1 MLTRAQIQRL
11 AQRHGISIQ
20 AQERDYLQ
28 YLLLFSL
35 YNRSQALVFKGGT
48 ALRIVY
54 KGNRYSE
61 DLDFNGPAET
71 PMLQG
76 LWKNVLEDLGGFGI
90 NAEIRNEWQS
100 TVGYSFDVSYQGPIY
115 DGRDR
120 TKGKVRVDIS
130 TRREKTDTQ
139 RVLVPSEYDDIRP
152 FVLTVISPEHL
163 LAEKVRAL
171 LVRSKARDVFDIWLL
186 INQGI
191 VVDRKLIEKKLA
203 LYEIPLT
210 TQNLDDALDKAK
222 ADWARDLRPL
232 LPQLVSWKDAASQ
245 IEPVLRKLTA

>member
-1 MLTRAQIQRL
+1 MLTRVQIQRL
-11 AQRHGISIQ
+11 AQRHGIGVQ

-35 YNRSQALVFKGGT
+35 YSRSQELVFKGGT

-61 DLDFNGPAET
+61 DLDFNGPADISV
-71 PMLQG
+71 LKG
-76 LWKNVLEDLGGFGI
+76 LWQNVLDDLDGFGVI
-90 NAEIRNEWQS
+90 AEIRNEWLS
-100 TVGYSFDVSYQGPIY
+100 VVGYSFDVSYQGPIH

-130 TRREKTDTQ
+130 MRRENTDTRR
-139 RVLVPSEYDDIRP
+139 VLATSEYDDIRP
-152 FVLTVISPEHL
+152 FVLTAISPEHL

-186 INQGI
+186 INQG
-191 VVDRKLIEKKLA
+191 VSVDGILIEKKLA

-210 TQNLDDALDKAK
+210 AQNLNEALDKAR
-222 ADWARDLRPL
+222 ADWGRDLRSL
-232 LPQLVSWKDAASQ
+232 LPQLVSWEDAESQ
-245 IEPVLRKLTA
+245 IEPFLRKLIA

>member
-1 MLTRAQIQRL
+1 MLTHAQIQRL

-35 YNRSQALVFKGGT
+35 YSRSQALVFKGGT

-61 DLDFNGPAET
+61 DLDFNGPAEM
-71 PMLQG
+71 PLLKG
-76 LWKNVLEDLGGFGI
+76 LWKNVLDDLGGFGI

-100 TVGYSFDVSYQGPIY
+100 TVGYSFDVSYQGPMY

-130 TRREKTDTQ
+130 TRREKTDIQ

-191 VVDRKLIEKKLA
+191 VVDRKVIEKKLA

-222 ADWARDLRPL
+222 ADWTRDLRPL

-245 IEPVLRKLTA
+245 IEPVLRKLIA

>member
-11 AQRHGISIQ
+11 AQRHGIGIQ

-35 YNRSQALVFKGGT
+35 YSRSQVLVFKGGT

-61 DLDFNGPAET
+61 DLDFNGPADI
-71 PMLQG
+71 PMLKG

-90 NAEIRNEWQS
+90 NAEVRNEWQS
-100 TVGYSFDVSYQGPIY
+100 AVGYSFDVSYQGPMY

-130 TRREKTDTQ
+130 TRSEKTDTQ
-139 RVLVPSEYDDIRP
+139 RILVPSDYDDLRP
-152 FVLTVISPEHL
+152 FVLTVISPDHL
-163 LAEKVRAL
+163 MAEKVRAL
-171 LVRSKARDVFDIWLL
+171 LIRGKARDVFDIWLL
-186 INQGI
+186 INQGT
-191 VVDRKLIEKKLA
+191 VVDRKLVEKKLA

-210 TQNLDDALDKAK
+210 TQTLDNALDKAK
-222 ADWARDLRPL
+222 ADWTRDLRPL

-245 IEPVLRKLTA
+245 IESVLRKLIA

>member
-1 MLTRAQIQRL
+1 MLTRVQIQRL
-11 AQRHGISIQ
+11 AQRHGIGIQ

-35 YNRSQALVFKGGT
+35 YNRSQMLVFKGGT
-48 ALRIVY
+48 SLRIVY

-61 DLDFNGPAET
+61 DLDFNGPAEI
-71 PMLQG
+71 PMLKG
-76 LWKNVLEDLGGFGI
+76 LWKNILEDLGGFGI

-100 TVGYSFDVSYQGPIY
+100 AVGYSFDVSYQGPMY

-130 TRREKTDTQ
+130 TRSEKTDTQ
-139 RVLVPSEYDDIRP
+139 RVLVPSDYDDIRP
-152 FVLTVISPEHL
+152 FVLTAISPDHL
-163 LAEKVRAL
+163 MAEKIRAL

-191 VVDRKLIEKKLA
+191 VVDRKLIKKKLA

-210 TQNLDDALDKAK
+210 TQTLDDALDKAK
-222 ADWARDLRPL
+222 ADWTRDLRPL
-232 LPQLVSWKDAASQ
+232 LPQLVSWNDAVSQ
-245 IEPVLRKLTA
+245 IGPVLRKLIA

>member
-35 YNRSQALVFKGGT
+35 YNRSQVLVFKGGT

-61 DLDFNGPAET
+61 DLDFNGPAKI
-71 PMLQG
+71 PMLKG
-76 LWKNVLEDLGGFGI
+76 LWKDILEDLGRFGI

-100 TVGYSFDVSYQGPIY
+100 AVGYSFDVSYQGPMY

-130 TRREKTDTQ
+130 TRSEKTDTQ
-139 RVLVPSEYDDIRP
+139 RVLVPSDYDDIRP
-152 FVLTVISPEHL
+152 FVLTAISPDHL
-163 LAEKVRAL
+163 MAEKIRAL

-210 TQNLDDALDKAK
+210 TQTLDDALDKAK
-222 ADWARDLRPL
+222 ADWTRDLRPL
-232 LPQLVSWKDAASQ
+232 LPQLVSWKDAVSQ
-245 IEPVLRKLTA
+245 IEPVLRKLIA

>member
-11 AQRHGISIQ
+11 AQRHGIGIQ

-35 YNRSQALVFKGGT
+35 YSRSQELVFKGGT

-61 DLDFNGPAET
+61 DLDFNGPAKI
-71 PMLQG
+71 PMLKS
-76 LWKNVLEDLGGFGI
+76 LWKDVLGDLGGFGI

-100 TVGYSFDVSYQGPIY
+100 AVGYSFDFSYQGPVY

-130 TRREKTDTQ
+130 TRSEKTDTQ
-139 RVLVPSEYDDIRP
+139 RVLVSSDYDDLRP

-163 LAEKVRAL
+163 MAEKIRAL
-171 LVRSKARDVFDIWLL
+171 LVRSKARDIFDIWLL
-186 INQGI
+186 TNQGI
-191 VVDRKLIEKKLA
+191 GVDRKLIEKKLA
-203 LYEIPLT
+203 LYDIPLT
-210 TQNLDDALDKAK
+210 TQTLDDALDKAK
-222 ADWARDLRPL
+222 ADWTRDLRPL
-232 LPQLVSWKDAASQ
+232 LPQPVSWKDAASQ
-245 IEPVLRKLTA
+245 IEPVLRKLIA

>member
-11 AQRHGISIQ
+11 AQRHGIGVQ

-35 YNRSQALVFKGGT
+35 YSSSQELVFKGGT

-61 DLDFNGPAET
+61 DLDFNGPAHIS
-71 PMLQG
+71 MLKS
-76 LWKNVLEDLGGFGI
+76 LWQNVLDDLDGFGVI
-90 NAEIRNEWQS
+90 AEIRNEWQS
-100 TVGYSFDVSYQGPIY
+100 VVGYSFDVSYQGPIY

-130 TRREKTDTQ
+130 MRREDIDTRRM
-139 RVLVPSEYDDIRP
+139 LVTSEYDDIRP
-152 FVLTVISPEHL
+152 FVLTAISPEHL
-163 LAEKVRAL
+163 LAEKVRAF

-186 INQGI
+186 INQG
-191 VVDRKLIEKKLA
+191 VSVDRILIEKKLA

-210 TQNLDDALDKAK
+210 TQNLNEALDKAK
-222 ADWARDLRPL
+222 ADWGRDLRPL
-232 LPQLVSWKDAASQ
+232 LPQLVSWEDAESQ
-245 IEPVLRKLTA
+245 IESFLRKLIA